1 MYLSKAWTGNAIV
14 RTGGTGR
21 WARTFLLSVSVVLTL
36 SCSTPHS
43 EDLYLLQQLPLPE
56 GAYGVEKVQVG
67 SSRKNQQLL
76 FNLKR
81 SYPTADAVS
90 LYSTYFAR
98 EGWIRCRSPGDQWN
112 WFLDKTS
119 RSDRVVHRI
128 TGFWMRP
135 DRRAIALVAGQ
146 YFSAATATSGQ
157 PDNAVQVWTVLMQDD
172 VTGLDE
178 AKRLL
183 YDCS

>member
-98 EGWIRCRSPGDQWN
+98 EGWIRCRSPGE
-112 WFLDKTS
+112 
-119 RSDRVVHRI
+119 VVHRI